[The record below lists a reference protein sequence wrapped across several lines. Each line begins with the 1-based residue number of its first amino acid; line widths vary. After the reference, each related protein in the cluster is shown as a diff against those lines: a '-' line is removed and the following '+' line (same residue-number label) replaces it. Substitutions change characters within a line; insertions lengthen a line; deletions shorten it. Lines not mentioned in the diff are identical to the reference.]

1 MPYHYITTLLFKSSY
16 VLDQLC
22 ILIVIVIS
30 SYLHYVFQ
38 MKLTDGVFAIY
49 IHVLHYTTTL
59 DFS

>member
-38 MKLTDGVFAIY
+38 MKLTDGILPS
-49 IHVLHYTTTL
+49 IHVLHCTTTL